1 MARQTGGAG
10 GRGESQYRTAA
21 RLAKRGVPV
30 AIELYRRWQSL
41 TPEQRE
47 RYLRTAREY
56 VDRANEAY
64 QRGRGPKSR
73 FRRPR

>member
-1 MARQTGGAG
+1 MAAG
-10 GRGESQYRTAA
+10 PGRGAQYRQAA

-47 RYLRTAREY
+47 RYLRMAREY
-56 VDRANEAY
+56 TQRANEAY
-64 QRGRGPKSR
+64 AKRRGLAGGPGR

>member
-1 MARQTGGAG
+1 MGVPSG
-10 GRGESQYRTAA
+10 GRGWQYRAAA

-47 RYLRTAREY
+47 RYLRMAREY
-56 VDRANEAY
+56 VDRANEVY
-64 QRGRGPKSR
+64 QRRGGGRGRP
-73 FRRPR
+73 RRPR

>member
-1 MARQTGGAG
+1 MGTPA
-10 GRGESQYRTAA
+10 GRGAQFKAAA

-47 RYLRTAREY
+47 RYLRMAREY
-56 VDRANEAY
+56 AARANDAY
-64 QRGRGPKSR
+64 AQRRTGQFRGGRRTGRS
-73 FRRPR
+73 